1 MDELVSRSLAKR
13 YLPSND
19 QQFDSYGIHDLQLS
33 YLKECQ
39 SDSELT
45 DKHKVSSWNLI
56 LEKYDIHIE
65 SGAVY

>member
-45 DKHKVSSWNLI
+45 DKHKVSSWSLI
-56 LEKYDIHIE
+56 LGKYDIYIK
-65 SGAVY
+65 